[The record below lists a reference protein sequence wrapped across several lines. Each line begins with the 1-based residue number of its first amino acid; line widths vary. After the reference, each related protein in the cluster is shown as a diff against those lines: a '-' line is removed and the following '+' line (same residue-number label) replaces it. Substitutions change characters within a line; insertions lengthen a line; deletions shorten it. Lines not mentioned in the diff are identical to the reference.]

1 MWTDP
6 GWFINKLEDR
16 IWFWS
21 SAAWPKTSCTWAFPL
36 CNLVLYGELIP
47 LSNKPLVSIKP
58 PPPSNGLEIN
68 KPPPPPPGRLNKGF
82 TVTVEFFELTAA
94 SDLDDV
100 KFGSSLPVFF
110 CCYRL
115 VLALT
120 RRAFCHWDKQNS
132 FKENLPMSSDIYP
145 FSNLKAS
152 FIIFYVNWNIAIV
165 ALDCDLLTTF

>member
-1 MWTDP
+1 MRYCMTERTLSARLAPSLVRLRHFDLCWVSSSKFKDQWSNLRKIS
-6 GWFINKLEDR
+6 GQVKI
-16 IWFWS
+16 IW
-21 SAAWPKTSCTWAFPL
+21 
-36 CNLVLYGELIP
+36 V
-47 LSNKPLVSIKP
+47 
-58 PPPSNGLEIN
+58 
-68 KPPPPPPGRLNKGF
+68 GF
-82 TVTVEFFELTAA
+82 QLFQLFLVTVKAVSRDVREYWFMARALIVECFELTAA

-152 FIIFYVNWNIAIV
+152 FIIFYVNWNIATV